1 MTNEE
6 KIAVLEAAEDR
17 GWNLVPIANPLSE
30 EYGRLLSNLSQTR
43 LYIECLRDPESFK
56 PADQWQ
62 TPEQPSTTPEQEET
76 EAPVPAAEEPEITK
90 ITTKIT
96 DKTEPVEEKVTELA
110 TTEDPKPV
118 PTYDKK
124 EVLDLMK
131 AARRNGINVSE
142 IIKSFGVDNFGDIDA
157 EKYPAVVDAL
167 KAEGAV

>member
-17 GWNLVPIANPLSE
+17 GWNLVSYANPATE

-62 TPEQPSTTPEQEET
+62 TPEQAET
-76 EAPVPAAEEPEITK
+76 EAPTPETPKTPDK
-90 ITTKIT
+90 ITPKA
-96 DKTEPVEEKVTELA
+96 EPVEEKVTELV

-142 IIKSFGVDNFGDIDA
+142 IIKSFGVDNFGDINE

>member
-17 GWNLVPIANPLSE
+17 GWNLVSYANPATE

-62 TPEQPSTTPEQEET
+62 TPEQPSMTPEQAET
-76 EAPVPAAEEPEITK
+76 EAPIPETPK

-96 DKTEPVEEKVTELA
+96 DKTEPVEEKVTELV

-142 IIKSFGVDNFGDIDA
+142 IIKSFGVDNFGDINA

>member
-1 MTNEE
+1 MTTEE

-17 GWNLVPIANPLSE
+17 GWNLVPIANPMSE
-30 EYGRLLSNLSQTR
+30 EYGRLLSNLSQTQ

-62 TPEQPSTTPEQEET
+62 TPEQPSTTPEQAET
-76 EAPVPAAEEPEITK
+76 EAPIPETTKTTDK
-90 ITTKIT
+90 ITP
-96 DKTEPVEEKVTELA
+96 KTEPVEEKVTELV

-142 IIKSFGVDNFGDIDA
+142 IIKSFGVDNFGDINA